1 MRLPP
6 SVHVVLAPSR
16 VAGAGI
22 GVLAAATVALTIG
35 LPLQPL
41 LQMALIAGVVAWA
54 GWSFHVDA
62 LRRGRFAVTE
72 VRLAPDLVL
81 VACMG
86 DGRLVAGHVR
96 ASTYVGAWV
105 TTIVWRP
112 DGWRWSRAILVLPDM
127 LRPEDFRRLRV
138 MLRYARSGEVHDVPA
153 SQA

>member
-6 SVHVVLAPSR
+6 SVHVVLGPSR

-22 GVLAAATVALTIG
+22 GILAAATVALTIG

-41 LQMALIAGVVAWA
+41 VQLPLVVAVVAWA
-54 GWSFHVDA
+54 SWSFQADA
-62 LRRGRFAVTE
+62 LHRGRFAVSE

-86 DGRLVAGHVR
+86 DGRLAAGHVR

-127 LRPEDFRRLRV
+127 LPAEDFRRLRV

>member
-1 MRLPP
+1 MRMPP

-16 VAGAGI
+16 VAGTGI
-22 GVLAAATVALTIG
+22 GILAVATVALIIV
-35 LPLQPL
+35 LPLRPL
-41 LQMALIAGVVAWA
+41 VQMAVMAAVVVWA

-62 LRRGRFAVTE
+62 LHRGRFAVTE
-72 VRLAPDLVL
+72 VRLAPDLIL

-96 ASTYVGAWV
+96 AATHVGAWV

-112 DGWRWSRAILVLPDM
+112 DGMRWSRAILVLPDM
-127 LRPEDFRRLRV
+127 LPAEDFRRLRV
-138 MLRYARSGEVHDVPA
+138 MLRYARSSDEQEVPA